1 MREDMVLAEE
11 LHKGIIDRDQGRKSR
26 PAKGDYDESR
36 EGIFPKEKNNLEKK
50 TPGEYYE
57 SEDYE
62 VYLIEYAGDINSSI
76 DKIPYADIYSPGDFF
91 AFLFVKNGM
100 LNEVL
105 EGVPEIINIQKAFP
119 FTLSDLKTSN
129 DLNAYEPLD
138 IQSTTLKGKGVI
150 VGIISTGIDYLNPRF
165 MNIDGSTKII
175 SIWDQTVNEG
185 ASPETF
191 VRGTEF
197 TREDINDAL
206 EKKALG
212 EDPYAIVNHKDDI
225 GHGTAIAGIIGG
237 RNLGQ
242 GDNFKSVVPEC
253 EFSIVK
259 LREAKENMLKLDG
272 IERNGKNIYQD
283 TDISAALRYFR
294 TLQDKVKKPIVA
306 YLALGSNSGGHGG
319 ETVLER
325 YMDFIALRRDF
336 IVSCNTGNQ
345 GAAAGH
351 ASGILEGSGSR
362 KIIPLSVAEGEGNI
376 SFSMYTNKPDKV
388 TIGLTS
394 PTGERLQALTVPSR
408 NGASLYFSIGIS
420 NITVQYFEE
429 NRSGGVQRVDIL
441 IRNAIGGPWYVD
453 LKGEYISNG
462 RYDLWLLQKELL
474 EKDTVFLNPD
484 INITLMT
491 PSTAQNS
498 ITTSYYDQR
507 DDSIIDESGRG
518 FTRYGAIK
526 PTTTMESM
534 NFLTSGLNNSTI
546 VASGAA
552 IAGALLTGAIA
563 MIYQWGVVEKN
574 DPDMY
579 QPKIRTYIISA
590 SLRDEDNIYPNQEWG
605 YGRFSFNKLL
615 DNLNKVKEAREKKK
629 KKPIVVTIQEN
640 SLRKVVEMLFISIP
654 EEIYLRLK
662 NSGGN

>member
-11 LHKGIIDRDQGRKSR
+11 FHKKSIDRDKGRKSVLPR
-26 PAKGDYDESR
+26 GDYDESR
-36 EGIFPKEKNNLEKK
+36 EGISPEEKNNLQKK
-50 TPGEYYE
+50 TPVEYYL

-62 VYLIEYAGDINSSI
+62 VYLIEYAGDIKSSI
-76 DKIPYADIYSPGDFF
+76 DKIPYAHIYSPGGFF
-91 AFLFVKNGM
+91 AFLFVENGM
-100 LNEVL
+100 LSEVL
-105 EGVPEIINIQKAFP
+105 EGVPEIINIQRAFP

-129 DLNAYEPLD
+129 DLNVYEPLD
-138 IQSTTLKGKGVI
+138 IQSTTLKGSGVI
-150 VGIISTGIDYLNPRF
+150 VGIISTGIDYLSPRF
-165 MNIDGSTKII
+165 MNIDRNTKII
-175 SIWDQTVNEG
+175 SIWDQTVKEG
-185 ASPETF
+185 PPPETF
-191 VRGTEF
+191 VSGTEF
-197 TREDINDAL
+197 NREDINEAL
-206 EKKALG
+206 QKQALG
-212 EDPYAIVNHKDDI
+212 ENPYVIVNHKDNI

-237 RNLGQ
+237 RNLGE

-294 TLQDKVKKPIVA
+294 NLQDKVKRPIVV

-325 YMDFIALRRDF
+325 YMDFVALRRDF
-336 IVSCNTGNQ
+336 IVSCNNGNQ

-351 ASGILEGSGSR
+351 ASGVLEGAGSR
-362 KIIPLSVAEGEGNI
+362 KIVPLSVAEGEGNI

-394 PTGERLQALTVPSR
+394 PTGERLEALTVPTR
-408 NGASLYFSIGIS
+408 NGAVLYFSIGNS

-429 NRSGGVQRVDIL
+429 NRSGGVQRVDVL
-441 IRNAIGGPWYVD
+441 IRNAIGGPWYID
-453 LKGEYISNG
+453 LKGEFISNG
-462 RYDLWLLQKELL
+462 RYDIWLLQKELL

-507 DDSIIDESGRG
+507 DNSVIDESGRG

-605 YGRFSFNKLL
+605 YGRFNFNKLL
-615 DNLNKVKEAREKKK
+615 DNLSKIVEAKEKKK
-629 KKPIVVTIQEN
+629 KKPIVASTQEN
-640 SLRKVVEMLFISIP
+640 SLRKVIEGLFISIP
-654 EEIYLRLK
+654 EEIHLRLK
-662 NSGGN
+662 KW

>member
-1 MREDMVLAEE
+1 MREYMGLSEE
-11 LHKGIIDRDQGRKSR
+11 FYKRTIDRG
-26 PAKGDYDESR
+26 KGKKTTLSEVDYEKRR
-36 EGIFPKEKNNLEKK
+36 EGTSPGEKENLGKK

-62 VYLIEYAGDINSSI
+62 VYLIEYVGDIKSSI
-76 DKIPYADIYSPGDFF
+76 DKIPYAEMYSTGEFF
-91 AFLFVKNGM
+91 AFLFVQNGM
-100 LNEVL
+100 LNEVI
-105 EGVPEIINIQKAFP
+105 ERVPEIINIQKAFP
-119 FTLSDLKTSN
+119 FTLSDLRTSN
-129 DLNAYEPLD
+129 DLNDYEPLD
-138 IQSTTLKGKGVI
+138 IQSTILNGKGVV

-175 SIWDQTVNEG
+175 SIWDQTVKEG
-185 ASPETF
+185 PPPETF
-191 VRGTEF
+191 VRGKEF
-197 TREDINDAL
+197 KREDINDAL
-206 EKKALG
+206 EKKTLG
-212 EDPYAIVNHKDDI
+212 EDPYAVVNHKDDI

-237 RNLGQ
+237 RNLGE
-242 GDNFKSVVPEC
+242 GDNLKSVVPEC

-272 IERNGKNIYQD
+272 IERSGKNVYQD

-294 TLQDKVKKPIVA
+294 TLQDKVKKPVVA

-351 ASGILEGSGSR
+351 ASGVLEGTGS
-362 KIIPLSVAEGEGNI
+362 KKAIPLSVAEGEGNV

-394 PTGERLQALTVPSR
+394 PTGERLQTLTVPSR
-408 NGASLYFSIGIS
+408 NGESIYFSIGSS

-429 NRSGGVQRVDIL
+429 NRSGGVQRVDVL
-441 IRNAIGGPWYVD
+441 IRNAIGGPWYID
-453 LKGEYISNG
+453 LKGEVISNG
-462 RYDLWLLQKELL
+462 RYDIWLLQKELL

-507 DDSIIDESGRG
+507 DDSVIDESGRG

-563 MIYQWGVVEKN
+563 MIYQWGIVEKN
-574 DPDMY
+574 DIDMY
-579 QPKIRTYIISA
+579 QPKLRSYIISA
-590 SLRDEDNIYPNQEWG
+590 SLRDEDNIYPNQQWG
-605 YGRFSFNKLL
+605 YGRFNFNKLL
-615 DNLNKVKEAREKKK
+615 DNLNKIVEAKEKKK
-629 KKPIVVTIQEN
+629 KKPIVISTQED
-640 SLRKVVEMLFISIP
+640 SLRKVIEGLFISIP
-654 EEIYLRLK
+654 EDVYLRL
-662 NSGGN
+662 GN

>member
-1 MREDMVLAEE
+1 MREDMVLYEE
-11 LHKGIIDRDQGRKSR
+11 FYKGTIDRGKGRKSR
-26 PAKGDYDESR
+26 LPEVDYDESR
-36 EGIFPKEKNNLEKK
+36 EVASPEVKKNLEKK

-62 VYLIEYAGDINSSI
+62 VYLIEYVGDIMSSI
-76 DKIPYADIYSPGDFF
+76 DKIPYADIYSTGEFF
-91 AFLFVKNGM
+91 AFLFVQNGM

-105 EGVPEIINIQKAFP
+105 ERVPEIINIQKASP
-119 FTLSDLKTSN
+119 FTLSNLKVSEE
-129 DLNAYEPLD
+129 LNVYESLD
-138 IQSTTLKGKGVI
+138 IQNTLLKGMGII

-165 MNIDGSTKII
+165 MNIDGSTRII
-175 SIWDQTVNEG
+175 SIWDQTVKEG
-185 ASPETF
+185 PPPETF
-191 VRGTEF
+191 IRGTEF
-197 TREDINDAL
+197 KREDINEAL
-206 EKKALG
+206 QKQALG
-212 EDPYAIVNHKDDI
+212 EDPYAIVNHKDNI

-237 RNLGQ
+237 RNLGD
-242 GDNFKSVVPEC
+242 GDKLQSVVPEC

-283 TDISAALRYFR
+283 TDISAGIRYFR
-294 TLQDKVKKPIVA
+294 TLQDKVKRPIVV

-325 YMDFIALRRDF
+325 YMDFVALRRDF
-336 IVSCNTGNQ
+336 VVSCNTGNQ

-351 ASGILEGSGSR
+351 ASGILEGTGSR
-362 KIIPLSVAEGEGNI
+362 KIVPLSVAEGEGNI
-376 SFSMYTNKPDKV
+376 SFSMYSNKPDKV
-388 TIGLTS
+388 TIGITS
-394 PTGERLQALTVPSR
+394 PTGERLQALTIPTR
-408 NGASLYFSIGIS
+408 NGESIYSSIGNS

-429 NRSGGVQRVDIL
+429 NRSGGVQRVDVL
-441 IRNAIGGPWYVD
+441 IRNAIGGPWYID

-462 RYDLWLLQKELL
+462 RYDIWLLQKELL
-474 EKDTVFLNPD
+474 EIDTVFLNPD

-498 ITTSYYDQR
+498 LTTSYYDQR
-507 DDSIIDESGRG
+507 DNSVIIESGRG

-563 MIYQWGVVEKN
+563 MIYQWGIIEKN
-574 DPDMY
+574 DIDMY
-579 QPKIRTYIISA
+579 QPKLRSYIISA
-590 SLRDEDNIYPNQEWG
+590 SLRDEEGIYPNQEWG
-605 YGRFSFNKLL
+605 YGRFNFNKLI
-615 DNLNKVKEAREKKK
+615 DNLNKIVETKKKPK
-629 KKPIVVTIQEN
+629 KKPIVVSTQED
-640 SLRKVVEMLFISIP
+640 SLRNVLECLYVRIP
-654 EEIYLRLK
+654 DEICEKLRVH
-662 NSGGN
+662 

>member
-11 LHKGIIDRDQGRKSR
+11 FDKRIIGRDKGRKPRLSE
-26 PAKGDYDESR
+26 GDYDESR
-36 EGIFPKEKNNLEKK
+36 EGVSSEVKKNLEKK
-50 TPGEYYE
+50 NLGEYYE

-62 VYLIEYAGDINSSI
+62 VYLIEYVGDIKSSI
-76 DKIPYADIYSPGDFF
+76 DKIPYAEVYSTGEFF
-91 AFLFVKNGM
+91 AFLFVENGM

-105 EGVPEIINIQKAFP
+105 ERVPEIINIQKASP
-119 FTLSDLKTSN
+119 FTLSDLKVSEE
-129 DLNAYEPLD
+129 LNVYEPID
-138 IQSTTLKGKGVI
+138 IQSTMLKGKGVI

-165 MNIDGSTKII
+165 TNIDGSTRIV
-175 SIWDQTVNEG
+175 SIWDQTVKEG
-185 ASPETF
+185 PPPETF
-191 VRGTEF
+191 IRGTEF
-197 TREDINDAL
+197 NSEDINKAL
-206 EKKALG
+206 QKQALG

-225 GHGTAIAGIIGG
+225 GHCTAIAGIIGG
-237 RNLGQ
+237 RNLGD
-242 GDNFKSVVPEC
+242 GDKLQSVVPEC

-283 TDISAALRYFR
+283 TDISAGIRYFR
-294 TLQDKVKKPIVA
+294 TLQDIVKRPIVV
-306 YLALGSNSGGHGG
+306 YLALGSNSGGHSG

-325 YMDFIALRRDF
+325 YMDFVALRRDF

-345 GAAAGH
+345 GSAAGH
-351 ASGILEGSGSR
+351 ASGILEGTGSK
-362 KIIPLSVAEGEGNI
+362 KIVPLSVAEGQGNI
-376 SFSMYTNKPDKV
+376 FFSMYTNKPDKV

-394 PTGERLQALTVPSR
+394 PTGERVEALTIPTR
-408 NGASLYFSIGIS
+408 NGASINFSIGNS

-429 NRSGGVQRVDIL
+429 NRSGGVQRVDVL

-462 RYDLWLLQKELL
+462 RYDFWLLQKELL
-474 EKDTVFLNPD
+474 QKEIVFLNPD

-498 ITTSYYDQR
+498 LTTSYYDQR
-507 DDSIIDESGRG
+507 DDSVISESGRG

-534 NFLTSGLNNSTI
+534 NFLTAGLNNSTI

-563 MIYQWGVVEKN
+563 MIYQWGIVERN
-574 DPDMY
+574 DLDMY
-579 QPKIRTYIISA
+579 QPKVRTYIISA
-590 SLRDEDNIYPNQEWG
+590 SLREDGGIYPNQEWG
-605 YGRFSFNKLL
+605 YGRFNFNKLI
-615 DNLNKVKEAREKKK
+615 DNLNKIVEEKEKTK
-629 KKPIVVTIQEN
+629 KKPIVVSTQEG
-640 SLRKVVEMLFISIP
+640 SLRKIIEGLFIRIP
-654 EEIYLRLK
+654 DEICDKLRVH
-662 NSGGN
+662 